1 MRINILNI
9 PVFYI
14 NLKRDV
20 QKNKETLEIL
30 KAAGF
35 TNINRF
41 DAILGGA
48 KKDGCAKSHQQLLK
62 ELEID
67 GPFIVFEDDIEITN
81 DFNPVIDIPED
92 SHAVY
97 LGLSKFGLSNGKT
110 DKEIVA
116 EKINDDIYRIYN
128 MLAAHAILYLKKDYY
143 KFLSHA
149 IQAMLDE
156 DRNQDNARAETMR
169 YFKIYALNKPLFYQG
184 GKHKDVTKFHLDT
197 IKPSLYHKNS
207 KTAKEV
213 KDKSARS
220 IKRTETLLSKEFLK
234 NPPNVA
240 IIILSWKRQ
249 ANVKNLMTSLSQ
261 QTYKNFSVHIS
272 NGMPEINGRLEGWAK
287 SLRLSYGMDITV
299 RKDDNKLFAFRRL
312 LVAKELAEAG
322 ADIIM
327 YIDDDVSI
335 PQDYVETCLSQ
346 YEPETYASGFAW
358 SLFDNGKDY
367 YKSRTRQHSNVYK
380 VHYCGTGISMVDAKI
395 FLHDELTNLEKVP
408 GGAIKIEDLW
418 LSFIAQ
424 HRLKWKLK
432 YLSMPGVILGGG
444 DGVALYK
451 QVSSGS
457 YDKADFLRD
466 LVKMGW
472 KIPKSI
478 VKA

>member
-1 MRINILNI
+1 
-9 PVFYI
+9 
-14 NLKRDV
+14 
-20 QKNKETLEIL
+20 
-30 KAAGF
+30 
-35 TNINRF
+35 
-41 DAILGGA
+41 
-48 KKDGCAKSHQQLLK
+48 
-62 ELEID
+62 
-67 GPFIVFEDDIEITN
+67 
-81 DFNPVIDIPED
+81 
-92 SHAVY
+92 
-97 LGLSKFGLSNGKT
+97 
-110 DKEIVA
+110 
-116 EKINDDIYRIYN
+116 
-128 MLAAHAILYLKKDYY
+128 
-143 KFLSHA
+143 
-149 IQAMLDE
+149 
-156 DRNQDNARAETMR
+156 
-169 YFKIYALNKPLFYQG
+169 
-184 GKHKDVTKFHLDT
+184 
-197 IKPSLYHKNS
+197 
-207 KTAKEV
+207 
-213 KDKSARS
+213 
-220 IKRTETLLSKEFLK
+220 
-234 NPPNVA
+234 
-240 IIILSWKRQ
+240 
-249 ANVKNLMTSLSQ
+249 
-261 QTYKNFSVHIS
+261 
-272 NGMPEINGRLEGWAK
+272 MPEINGRLEGWAK